1 MILVLTKN
9 NYLGRKKKLLLQKFN
24 SYYTIELFNICN
36 NLFKQNPKEVT
47 MIPQNSLITNTNTNL
62 LPHLKEAIRNSNKIK
77 ILAAFIKE
85 SGVDLITDDL
95 IHAMNNGTQIQ
106 ILTGYYLGI
115 TEPSALYLLKM
126 KLGEWAD
133 IRIYKHTNISFHPKT
148 YIFQDNQSCEI
159 FIGSSNIS
167 ESALKHGVEW
177 NYKIITS
184 HGETDVNQFLN
195 SFENLFENHSFKLD
209 DEALKNYSIGWKANR
224 LISSSSKNH
233 LHQIND
239 IIQNIASQNQF
250 EQTVKPYG
258 AQIEALYYL
267 NQTREEGMQKGL
279 VVMATGVGKTYL
291 AAFDSQEYKRILF
304 VAHREEILNQ
314 ACKSFEKVMPNKSL
328 GLFKALNINKDA
340 DIIFA
345 SVQTL
350 GKENYLNEE
359 YFKPEHFDYIII
371 DEFHHVAANTY
382 RSIVDYFKPKFLLG
396 LTATPFRMDNKD
408 IFEYCDDNIVYEI
421 NLKEAIER
429 DYLVPFKYYGVYD
442 DTDYGKIDYKNGKY
456 NEKELEKAL
465 SVEKRADLVYKYYKL
480 FNLNKTVAFCC
491 SVNHANFMAGEF
503 NKSGIKAVTVHTGD
517 GEYAEQREKAVDLL
531 KNGEIKVIFVVDI
544 FNEGVDIPEIDS
556 VLFLRPTESY
566 TVFIQQLG
574 RGLRKFQGKTYLTV
588 LDFIGNYKRAHLLP
602 ILLSGKNP
610 MSKKDSSFV
619 NMEYPEGCNVQFDLK
634 LIDLFEELKKKE
646 KLSVRIENE
655 YYRLKELLGRQPMR
669 TDIFEGSDIKT
680 SELIRLKKGYI
691 RLMAQ
696 LGELNEEENLWIG
709 TDVEKFLYEIETMQ
723 MEKLYKI
730 PTLRTFIKGN
740 KLCQKVAADEVAL
753 SMKTFYE
760 NPRYSIDMQD
770 KGSKNYLNWT
780 IEDFSKKAIEMPIK
794 HINKSNYFSYD
805 EINKEFYISNEI
817 LKYNSCLLVKHFDDI
832 LEYKLRNK
840 HAKLYKKIEE

>member
-1 MILVLTKN
+1 M
-9 NYLGRKKKLLLQKFN
+9 LQ
-24 SYYTIELFNICN
+24 
-36 NLFKQNPKEVT
+36 QNT
-47 MIPQNSLITNTNTNL
+47 LITNSNTNL

-85 SGVDLITDDL
+85 SGVDLIIDDL
-95 IHAMNNGTQIQ
+95 IHALKNGAQIQ

-126 KLGEWAD
+126 NLGECAD

-148 YIFQDNQSCEI
+148 YIFQDDQNCEI

-177 NYKIITS
+177 NYRIVQS
-184 HGETDVNQFLN
+184 NGEEDISQFID

-209 DEALKNYSIGWKANR
+209 DEALKNYSIGWKINKLLYR
-224 LISSSSKNH
+224 SSKE
-233 LHQIND
+233 
-239 IIQNIASQNQF
+239 QF
-250 EQTVKPYG
+250 EQEKESLGKVASQKQCVQAVKPYG

-291 AAFDSQEYKRILF
+291 AAFDSQNFKRILF

-314 ACKSFEKVMPNKSL
+314 ACNSFEMVMPNKTL
-328 GLFKALNINKDA
+328 GLFKASNINKDA
-340 DIIFA
+340 EVIFA

-350 GKENYLNEE
+350 GKENYLNEA
-359 YFKPEHFDYIII
+359 YFKPNHFDYIII
-371 DEFHHVAANTY
+371 DEFHHVAASTY
-382 RSIVDYFKPKFLLG
+382 RCIVDYFKPKFLLG

-408 IFEYCDDNIVYEI
+408 IFEYCDDNLVYEI

-442 DTDYGKIDYKNGKY
+442 DTDYSKIYYKNGKY
-456 NEKELEKAL
+456 NEKELEKTL
-465 SVEKRADLVYKYYKL
+465 SVEKRADLVYKYYKM

-491 SVNHANFMAGEF
+491 SVNHANFMAGGF
-503 NKSGIKAVTVHTGD
+503 NKSGIKSVTVHTGD
-517 GEYAEQREKAVDLL
+517 GDYKEQRENAVDLL
-531 KNGEIKVIFVVDI
+531 KSGEIKVIFVVDI

-574 RGLRKFQGKTYLTV
+574 RGLRKFPGKSCLTV
-588 LDFIGNYKRAHLLP
+588 LDFIGNYKRAYLLP

-610 MSKKDSSFV
+610 MSRKDSSFV
-619 NMEYPEGCNVQFDLK
+619 NIEYPEGCNVQFDLK
-634 LIDLFEELKKKE
+634 LIDLFEELKRRE

-655 YYRLKELLGRQPMR
+655 YYRLKEALGRRPTR

-680 SELIRLKKGYI
+680 SEFIKLRKGYI
-691 RLMAQ
+691 GLMAQ
-696 LGELNEEENLWIG
+696 VGELSEEEKSWIG
-709 TDVEKFLYEIETMQ
+709 TDVEKFLYEIENMQ
-723 MEKLYKI
+723 MDKLYKI
-730 PTLRTFIKGN
+730 PTLRTFIKGE
-740 KLCQKVAADEVAL
+740 KLCQKVSADEVAL
-753 SMKTFYE
+753 SMKAFYQ

-770 KGSKNYLNWT
+770 KGSKDYLNWT
-780 IEDFSKKAIEMPIK
+780 IKDFIKKAIQMPIK
-794 HINKSNYFSYD
+794 HIDKSSNYFSYD
-805 EINKEFYISNEI
+805 EINKELYISDEI

-840 HAKLYKKIEE
+840 HAKLYKKLED